1 MSQKISQTIASDES
15 FNAYVKF
22 LALRK
27 HFTTDSYD
35 YFKYNGK
42 VRANR
47 ETFMSRPDAYSFAKL
62 AKKDDYINLIMSNL
76 LINNKVWVRDL
87 LDSECEARHTNWR
100 NRVESL
106 GYIFKSELAHCN
118 DEYKQNFISKDG
130 QHPHVMTLFLQ
141 RKISLE
147 TFTILA
153 HSANIFSYWQE
164 KVVDKHVSFDIINKS
179 RKYKPFLDYNEER
192 FAKLIKDH
200 FSL

>member
-100 NRVESL
+100 KRVESL

-179 RKYKPFLDYNEER
+179 KKYKPFLDFNADRFKKIIKDR
-192 FAKLIKDH
+192 FAL
-200 FSL
+200 

>member
-1 MSQKISQTIASDES
+1 MAR
-15 FNAYVKF
+15 N
-22 LALRK
+22 
-27 HFTTDSYD
+27 
-35 YFKYNGK
+35 
-42 VRANR
+42 
-47 ETFMSRPDAYSFAKL
+47 DAYSFAKL

-76 LINNKVWVRDL
+76 LINKNIWVRDL
-87 LDSECEARHTNWR
+87 LDSEGEARYTNWR
-100 NRVESL
+100 KRVESL
-106 GYIFKSELAHCN
+106 GYIFKSELAHLD
-118 DEYKQNFISKDG
+118 DEYKRNFISKDG

>member
-62 AKKDDYINLIMSNL
+62 AKKDDYVNLIMSNL

-87 LDSECEARHTNWR
+87 LDSECEARHTNWKK
-100 NRVESL
+100 RVESL
-106 GYIFKSELAHCN
+106 GYIFKSELAHCD
-118 DEYKQNFISKDG
+118 DEYKRNFISKDG

>member
-62 AKKDDYINLIMSNL
+62 AKKDDYVNLIMSNL

-87 LDSECEARHTNWR
+87 LDSECEARHTNWKK
-100 NRVESL
+100 RVESL
-106 GYIFKSELAHCN
+106 GYIFKSELAHCD
-118 DEYKQNFISKDG
+118 DEYKRNFISRDG
-130 QHPHVMTLFLQ
+130 QHPLVMTLLLQ
-141 RKISLE
+141 KKISLE

>member
-1 MSQKISQTIASDES
+1 MSQKISQTIANDDS
-15 FNAYVKF
+15 FGAYVKF

-27 HFTTDSYD
+27 HFTADNYD

-42 VRANR
+42 VRANFD
-47 ETFMSRPDAYSFAKL
+47 TFISRNDAYSFAKL
-62 AKKDDYINLIMSNL
+62 SKKDDVEGLILSNI
-76 LINNKVWVRDL
+76 LINKSCWVRDL
-87 LDSECEARHTNWR
+87 LDSEGEARHTNWR
-100 NRVESL
+100 KKIESL
-106 GYIFKSELAHCN
+106 GYIFKSELAHLN
-118 DEYKQNFISKDG
+118 DEYKQNFISRDG
-130 QHPHVMTLFLQ
+130 QHPLLMTLLLQ

-192 FAKLIKDH
+192 FAAIVKDR
-200 FSL
+200 FDI

>member
-62 AKKDDYINLIMSNL
+62 AKKDDYVNLIMSNL

-87 LDSECEARHTNWR
+87 LDSECEARHTNWKK
-100 NRVESL
+100 RVESL
-106 GYIFKSELAHCN
+106 GYIFKSELAHCD
-118 DEYKQNFISKDG
+118 DEYKRNFISKDG

-179 RKYKPFLDYNEER
+179 KKYKPFLDYNEER